1 MENLTK
7 VNKKNTINLAV
18 WTFMWLLGTALST
31 FGPILLWDDKL
42 YTAGS
47 IILTIVIGAFML
59 MANVRY
65 MNGLDELQRK
75 IQLEAFSWALGVGVV
90 IGLAYAQMGSNDLVS
105 NTGQIPFLVM
115 FMSIS
120 YIVALLIGNY
130 RYK

>member
-1 MENLTK
+1 MENITK
-7 VNKKNTINLAV
+7 FNKKNTINLAM

-59 MANVRY
+59 LANVRY

-130 RYK
+130 RYN